1 MSQLQSANS
10 AIQHYQQPLNNCQ
23 TAARYSWSHDS
34 VLHQIMAGIMSALS
48 LHAILS
54 HPATIKLNLSTTSDR
69 HVHIIIAPNRISI
82 LELTLF
88 HPALRRPK
96 CEKLCCSHIL
106 LTWREWPCGAL
117 EIGCLDHSTKYAV
130 KSFELL
136 ILSVTEYDIMNR
148 LLTQDSNKLFLT
160 NLPSS

>member
-1 MSQLQSANS
+1 MLKADADYLPTPTNLKGWENDTAPECKLCYSPF
-10 AIQHYQQPLNNCQ
+10 QQPLNNCQ
-23 TAARYSWSHDS
+23 TAARYSWRHDS

-54 HPATIKLNLSTTSDR
+54 HPATITLNLTTTSDR
-69 HVHIIIAPNRISI
+69 PVHIIIGPSRISI
-82 LELTLF
+82 LKLTVF
-88 HPALRRPK
+88 HPALRMPK
-96 CEKLCCSHIL
+96 CEKLCCSHML

-136 ILSVTEYDIMNR
+136 LLSVT
-148 LLTQDSNKLFLT
+148 K
-160 NLPSS
+160 

>member
-10 AIQHYQQPLNNCQ
+10 AVYQFQQPLNNCQ
-23 TAARYSWSHDS
+23 TAARYSWRYVS

-54 HPATIKLNLSTTSDR
+54 PPARIMLNLSTISDSPD
-69 HVHIIIAPNRISI
+69 HIIIVPIRISI
-82 LELTLF
+82 FELTVL
-88 HPALRRPK
+88 HPALRMPK
-96 CEKLCCSHIL
+96 SEKLYRSHSL
-106 LTWREWPCGAL
+106 LKWKEKALCGV

-136 ILSVTEYDIMNR
+136 
-148 LLTQDSNKLFLT
+148 LL
-160 NLPSS
+160 